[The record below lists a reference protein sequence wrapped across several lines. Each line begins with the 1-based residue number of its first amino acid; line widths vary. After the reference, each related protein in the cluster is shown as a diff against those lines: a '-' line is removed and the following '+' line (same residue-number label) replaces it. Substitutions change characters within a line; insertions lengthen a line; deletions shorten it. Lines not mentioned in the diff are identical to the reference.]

1 MAGAPAAPPALVGSA
16 ASTGPAASIAQRA
29 PSEAGSN
36 MQLVASW
43 AQQRP
48 TGNGGGSGDQNDQDG
63 SRDGGPIDR

>member
-1 MAGAPAAPPALVGSA
+1 
-16 ASTGPAASIAQRA
+16 
-29 PSEAGSN
+29 